1 MNTRS
6 NLRKARRWA
15 WLPLLVA
22 SVSTVAACGPS
33 VSDDTTSKGDKQNG
47 DDGQFGGGDD
57 TDGGTGTKTCTSDP
71 SFFDIP
77 GDNCDN
83 DGDGQTDHVSS
94 CDTNAS
100 DGSAA
105 AFARALGICDDANEK
120 GYGLVSATF
129 TQGYSQTEEPRDEQ
143 HGVLSKFGNVLKPRE
158 GSMLGVLSTGYAQEF
173 NGHGQTPFVEG
184 TVWWESQH
192 GSAPP
197 GFPKAAG
204 GCSQSKLVTDVA
216 GVKLTLKA
224 PKNATG
230 LKFDFNFHSS
240 EWPAYICTDFN
251 DGFVAWLTAKGFNGG
266 KADNISFDAKGNPVS
281 VNNGFFDRCTAGAQV
296 GCAGQ
301 HPGTAA
307 CPGGPSELA
316 GTGFGVEGEGCDFGR
331 QVTMGGATGWLSSQ
345 AAIQPGETF
354 TLEFMIWDAGDGD
367 LDSSVLL
374 DHFQWLGDEDIKTS
388 TDRPVN

>member
-1 MNTRS
+1 M
-6 NLRKARRWA
+6 
-15 WLPLLVA
+15 LVA
-22 SVSTVAACGPS
+22 SFSTVAACGPS
-33 VSDDTTSKGDKQNG
+33 VSDDGDSSNGRKQNGDNSNG
-47 DDGQFGGGDD
+47 DDGQFSGGG
-57 TDGGTGTKTCTSDP
+57 TDGGSGTKTCSSDP

-77 GDNCDN
+77 GDQCDN
-83 DGDGQTDHVSS
+83 DGDGKTDQPST
-94 CDTNAS
+94 CDTGAT

-105 AFARALGICDDANEK
+105 AFARAIGICDDASTK
-120 GYGLVSATF
+120 GYGLVSAAF
-129 TQGYSQTEEPRDEQ
+129 TQGYSQTEPPHDEQ
-143 HGVLSKFGNVLKPRE
+143 HDVLPKFGNVVKPRE

-173 NGHGQTPFVEG
+173 NGQGHTPFVEG
-184 TVWWESQH
+184 MVWWNNSKH
-192 GSAPP
+192 GAPPP

-204 GCSQSKLVTDVA
+204 GCSQSKLVTDVSA
-216 GVKLTLKA
+216 VKLTLKA

-281 VNNGFFDRCTAGAQV
+281 VNNGFFDRCTAGAMV

-301 HPGTAA
+301 HPGTAS

-316 GTGFGVEGEGCDFGR
+316 GTGFGVEGEGCDFGK
-331 QVTMGGATGWLSSQ
+331 QVTMGGATGWLTSQ
-345 AAIQPGETF
+345 AAVQPGETF

-367 LDSSVLL
+367 LDSSVLI
-374 DHFQWLGDEDIKTS
+374 DHFQWIGDADVQTS
-388 TDRPVN
+388 TERPVN